1 MLSIRVSGTNK
12 ATLLR
17 VYGGLPQDV
26 AGGDG
31 DAPDKRSA
39 RSRYQAQR
47 NIPHVS
53 LLEISNN

>member
-31 DAPDKRSA
+31 DAPKG
-39 RSRYQAQR
+39 
-47 NIPHVS
+47 PHAHDIRLSETYRMS
-53 LLEISNN
+53 LS